1 MAIAFGVHA
10 QVVAMHI
17 FQRLRI
23 GAINMLNLQNAVMDS
38 VRLLSNFSGDFII
51 KNSIIYAL
59 A

>member
-1 MAIAFGVHA
+1 
-10 QVVAMHI
+10 
-17 FQRLRI
+17 
-23 GAINMLNLQNAVMDS
+23 MLNLQNAVMDS